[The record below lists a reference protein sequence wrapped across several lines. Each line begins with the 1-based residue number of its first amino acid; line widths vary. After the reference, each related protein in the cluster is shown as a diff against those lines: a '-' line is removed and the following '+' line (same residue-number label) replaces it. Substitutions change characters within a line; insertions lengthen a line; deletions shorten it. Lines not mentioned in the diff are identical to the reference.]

1 MLDSGATGRES
12 RSDDIAAI
20 RVRPPLFDKLSQLWR
35 RLLFYVR
42 RDRFDH
48 ELEEEMRFHLEMK
61 AEENIAAGTSP
72 EAARYAAQR
81 QFGNQ
86 TLLREVSRDMW
97 SFRFLETLAQDLR
110 YGLWLMLKNPS
121 FTAVVVLTL
130 ALGIGANTAIF
141 TVVNAVLLQPLPF
154 QEPERLVR
162 VWRSSAEEDR
172 TALSF
177 PDFADIRAQQ
187 TVFER
192 MAAWRS
198 SDCTL
203 TGQSD
208 PVNLSGVVAPAELF
222 PLLGVTPQLGRGFTP
237 EEDQPGNRAVILSH
251 SLWQNRFNSDPNVAG
266 KTVTINSQSYIVAGV
281 MPAEFKFPIQNDPV
295 DLWVSLGA
303 DPLIAARGRLNF
315 SVIGRLKPNVTA
327 PQAEAALR
335 VIVDNLA
342 RQHTE
347 SSDFLKARV
356 LPFHQEVVRDV
367 RLGLMLMF
375 GAVGCV
381 LLIACA
387 NVANLLLQRA
397 TTRRKEIAI
406 RAALGAGRWRIF
418 RQLLTE
424 SLLLALGGGVIGWL
438 LAMWLTKL
446 LISLAPR
453 GLPRAPESGLD
464 ARVGFA
470 VLVSLATGVIF
481 GLAPALQ
488 AAKTDL
494 NEALKAGAKGGGGA
508 RSNRFRNALIVVEV
522 ALTLMLL
529 VCSGLLLNS
538 FLRLQRVDPGFDS
551 HNVLTFRIDLPANR
565 YSQQTQVAPFYQQL
579 ISRLEEAPG
588 VKSVSAVSHLPLSSR
603 RGMTGFAI
611 EGIATP
617 PDNPVPYSTDFRS
630 VTPGYFKTMG
640 MQLIKGRDFTPR
652 DELRSTQVAIINET
666 LARRYFLNQDPLG
679 KRIRPGI
686 GIDERGWLMREIV
699 GVVRDSKHVSLR
711 EEPPPYIYLPHGQ
724 FPRHGMTLVVR
735 TTNDPKTL
743 IGVVQKEAHALDS
756 ELPVFN
762 IRTLDQYVASS
773 VSEPK
778 FSALLLGLFAGLAL
792 ILSCIGLYGVMSYV
806 VAQRTRELGIR
817 MALGAQTRDVLKLV
831 IRQGIGLT
839 LLGAA
844 IGVAVAVALTRMMK
858 SWLFGVSPTD
868 PLTFAVAALL
878 LTIVALLSCWIP
890 ARRAAKVDPITALR
904 FE

>member
-1 MLDSGATGRES
+1 M
-12 RSDDIAAI
+12 
-20 RVRPPLFDKLSQLWR
+20 FDKLSQLWR
-35 RLLFYVR
+35 RLLFYTR
-42 RDRFDH
+42 RDRFDRD
-48 ELEEEMRFHLEMK
+48 LEEEMRFHLEMK
-61 AEENIAAGTSP
+61 AEENLAAGVSQ
-72 EAARYAAQR
+72 EEARYAARR

-86 TLLREVSRDMW
+86 TLLLEVSRDMW
-97 SFRFLETLAQDLR
+97 SFRILETLAQDLR
-110 YGLWLMLKNPS
+110 YGLWMMLKNPG
-121 FTAVVVLTL
+121 FTAVTVLTL

-154 QEPERLVR
+154 HEPEQLVR
-162 VWRSSAEEDR
+162 VARSSAEEDR

-198 SDCTL
+198 GDFTL
-203 TGQSD
+203 TGQGD
-208 PVNLSGVVAPAELF
+208 PVNLSGVVATAELF
-222 PLLGVTPQLGRGFTP
+222 PLLGVGPQLGRGFTP
-237 EEDQPGNRAVILSH
+237 EEDRAGNRAVILSH

-266 KTVTINSQSYIVAGV
+266 KTVTINSQSYNVAGV

-303 DPLIAARGRLNF
+303 DPFIAARGRLNF
-315 SVIGRLKPNVTA
+315 SVIGRLKPDVTA

-347 SSDFLKARV
+347 SGDFLRARV

-367 RLGLMLMF
+367 RLGLLLMF

-406 RAALGAGRWRIF
+406 RAALGAGRRRIF

-424 SLLLALGGGVIGWL
+424 SLLLALTGGVIGWL

-453 GLPRAPESGLD
+453 GLPRAPESGVD
-464 ARVGFA
+464 ARVLGFA

-488 AAKTDL
+488 AVKTDL
-494 NEALKAGAKGGGGA
+494 NETLKDGAKGGGGA
-508 RSNRFRNALIVVEV
+508 RNNRFRNALIVVEV

-551 HNVLTFRIDLPANR
+551 HNVLTFRIGLPANR
-565 YSQQTQVAPFYQQL
+565 YSQQTQVTSFYQEL
-579 ISRLEEAPG
+579 ISRLEAAPG
-588 VKSVSAVSHLPLSSR
+588 VKSVSAISHLPLGLR
-603 RGMTGFAI
+603 RGTTGFAI

-617 PDNPVPYSTDFRS
+617 PDNEVPYSTDFRA

-640 MQLIKGRDFTPR
+640 MHIIKGRDFTPR
-652 DELRSTQVAIINET
+652 DELRSTQVAIINES
-666 LARRYFLNQDPLG
+666 LARRYFPNQDPLG
-679 KRIRPGI
+679 KRVMPGI
-686 GIDERGWLMREIV
+686 QIDERPWMMREIV
-699 GVVRDSKHVSLR
+699 GVVRDAKHVSLR
-711 EEPPPYIYLPHGQ
+711 EEPPPYIYFPHGQ
-724 FPRHGMTLVVR
+724 FPRPGMTLVVR
-735 TTNDPKTL
+735 ASNDPKGLT
-743 IGVVQKEAHALDS
+743 GVVQKETHALDS
-756 ELPVFN
+756 ELPVFE
-762 IRTLDQYVASS
+762 IRTLDQYLASS

-831 IRQGIGLT
+831 VRQGIGLT

>member
-1 MLDSGATGRES
+1 MM
-12 RSDDIAAI
+12 
-20 RVRPPLFDKLSQLWR
+20 PPLFDKVSQHWR
-35 RLLFYVR
+35 RLIFYLR
-42 RDRFDH
+42 RNRFDR

-61 AEENIAAGTSP
+61 AEENAEAGIEP
-72 EAARYAAQR
+72 EEARYAAQR

-86 TLLREVSRDMW
+86 TLLWEVSRDMW
-97 SFRFLETLAQDLR
+97 SYRILETFAQDLR
-110 YGLWLMLKNPS
+110 YGLWMMLKNPG
-121 FTAVVVLTL
+121 FTAVAALTL

-154 QEPERLVR
+154 HEPERLVR
-162 VWRSSAEEDR
+162 VWRSSAEDDR

-177 PDFADIRAQQ
+177 PDFADIRAKQ

-198 SDCTL
+198 NDCTL
-203 TGQSD
+203 TGQGD
-208 PVNLSGVVAPAELF
+208 PVNLSGLVVTAELF

-237 EEDQPGNRAVILSH
+237 EEDQAGNRAVILSH

-266 KTVTINSQSYIVAGV
+266 KTVTINSQSYNVAGV
-281 MPAEFKFPIQNDPV
+281 MPAEFKFPIRNDPV
-295 DLWVSLGA
+295 DLWVSLAAVAEGRE
-303 DPLIAARGRLNF
+303 PLTSQRGWLAF
-315 SVIGRLKPNVTA
+315 GVIGRLKPNVTA

-347 SSDFLKARV
+347 SSDFLRARV

-438 LAMWLTKL
+438 LAVWLTKL

-453 GLPRAPESGLD
+453 GLPRAPEAGMD
-464 ARVGFA
+464 ARVLGFA

-494 NEALKAGAKGGGGA
+494 NEALKDNSKGGGA
-508 RSNRFRNALIVVEV
+508 RSNRFRNALVVAEV

-538 FLRLQRVDPGFDS
+538 FLRLQRVDPGFDT
-551 HNVLTFRIDLPANR
+551 HNVLTFRIELPANR

-579 ISRLEEAPG
+579 ISRLEAAPG
-588 VKSVSAVSHLPLSSR
+588 VKSVSAISHLPLSSH
-603 RGMTGFAI
+603 RGTTGFSI

-617 PDNPVPYSTDFRS
+617 PDNPVPYLTDFRA

-640 MQLIKGRDFTPR
+640 MQLIKGREFTPR
-652 DELRSTQVAIINET
+652 DELRSTQVAIINEA
-666 LARRYFLNQDPLG
+666 LARRYFPNQDPLG
-679 KRIRPGI
+679 KRVMPGV

-711 EEPPPYIYLPHGQ
+711 EEPPPNIYLPHGQ
-724 FPRHGMTLVVR
+724 FPRQGMTLVVR
-735 TTNDPKTL
+735 AANGPNML

-756 ELPVFN
+756 ELPVFE
-762 IRTLDQYVASS
+762 IRTLDQYLASS
-773 VSEPK
+773 VAEPK

-831 IRQGIGLT
+831 IRQGIRLT

-844 IGVAVAVALTRMMK
+844 IGGAGAVALSRVIK

-878 LTIVALLSCWIP
+878 LAVVALLSCWIP
-890 ARRAAKVDPITALR
+890 ARRATKVDPITVLR
-904 FE
+904 SE

>member
-1 MLDSGATGRES
+1 MM
-12 RSDDIAAI
+12 
-20 RVRPPLFDKLSQLWR
+20 DKLSELWR
-35 RLLFYVR
+35 RLLFYLR
-42 RDRFDH
+42 RDRFDR

-61 AEENIAAGTSP
+61 AGENLAAGISP
-72 EAARYAAQR
+72 EEARHAARR

-97 SFRFLETLAQDLR
+97 SFRSLETLAQDLR
-110 YGLWLMLKNPS
+110 YGLQMMIKNPG
-121 FTAVVVLTL
+121 FTAVAALTL
-130 ALGIGANTAIF
+130 ALGVGANTAIF

-154 QEPERLVR
+154 HEPERLVR

-192 MAAWRS
+192 MAAWRNG
-198 SDCTL
+198 DCTL
-203 TGQSD
+203 TGQGD
-208 PVNLSGVVAPAELF
+208 PVNLSGVVVTAELF
-222 PLLGVTPQLGRGFTP
+222 PLLGVAPQLGRSFTP
-237 EEDQPGNRAVILSH
+237 EEDRAGNRVVILSH
-251 SLWQNRFNSDPNVAG
+251 SLWQNRFNADPNVAG
-266 KTVTINSQSYIVAGV
+266 KTVTINGQSYNVAGV

-295 DLWVSLGA
+295 DLWVSLAA
-303 DPLIAARGRLNF
+303 DAEGRAPFITHRGRLSF

-335 VIVDNLA
+335 GIVDNLA

-347 SSDFLKARV
+347 SSDFVSARV

-367 RLGLMLMF
+367 RLGLLLMF

-424 SLLLALGGGVIGWL
+424 SLLFAIGGGVIGWL
-438 LAMWLTKL
+438 LAVWLTKL
-446 LISLAPR
+446 LISLAPK

-464 ARVGFA
+464 ARVLGFA
-470 VLVSLATGVIF
+470 VMVSLATGVIF
-481 GLAPALQ
+481 GIAPALQ

-494 NEALKAGAKGGGGA
+494 NEALKDGAKGGGGA
-508 RSNRFRNALIVVEV
+508 RSNRFRNVLVVVEV
-522 ALTLMLL
+522 ALTLTLL

-538 FLRLQRVDPGFDS
+538 FLRLQRVDPGFDA
-551 HNVLTFRIDLPANR
+551 HNVLTFRIDLPASR
-565 YSQQTQVAPFYQQL
+565 YSQLTQVAPFYQQL
-579 ISRLEEAPG
+579 ISRLETVPG
-588 VKSVSAVSHLPLSSR
+588 VKSVSAISHLPLSSY
-603 RGMTGFAI
+603 RGMTQFSI
-611 EGIATP
+611 EGIGTP
-617 PDNPVPYSTDFRS
+617 PDTPNPYYTDFRS
-630 VTPGYFKTMG
+630 VTPGYFKTIG

-666 LARRYFLNQDPLG
+666 LARRYFPNQDPLG

-686 GIDERGWLMREIV
+686 GIDDRGWLMREIV
-699 GVVRDSKHVSLR
+699 GVVSDSKHVSLR

-724 FPRHGMTLVVR
+724 FPRHGMTLVVSAA
-735 TTNDPKTL
+735 NDPKAL
-743 IGVVQKEAHALDS
+743 IGVAQKEAHALDS

-762 IRTLDQYVASS
+762 IRTLDQYMTSS
-773 VSEPK
+773 VAEPK

-817 MALGAQTRDVLKLV
+817 MAMGAQTRDVLKLV
-831 IRQGIGLT
+831 VRQGMGLT

-858 SWLFGVSPTD
+858 SWLFDVSPTD

-878 LTIVALLSCWIP
+878 LIVVALLSCWIP
-890 ARRAAKVDPITALR
+890 ARRATKVDPITALR

>member
-1 MLDSGATGRES
+1 VT
-12 RSDDIAAI
+12 
-20 RVRPPLFDKLSQLWR
+20 PPLFDKLSQLWR
-35 RLLFYVR
+35 RLLFYAR
-42 RDRFDH
+42 RDRFDR

-61 AEENIAAGTSP
+61 VEENLAAGTSP
-72 EAARYAAQR
+72 DEARYAAQR

-86 TLLREVSRDMW
+86 TLLWEVSRDMW
-97 SFRFLETLAQDLR
+97 SFRFLETIAQDVR
-110 YGLWLMLKNPS
+110 YGLWMMVKNPG
-121 FTAVVVLTL
+121 FTAVTALAL

-141 TVVNAVLLQPLPF
+141 TVVNAVLVQPLPF
-154 QEPERLVR
+154 HEPERLVR

-198 SDCTL
+198 GDCAL
-203 TGQSD
+203 TGQGD
-208 PVNLSGVVAPAELF
+208 PVNLSGVVATAELF
-222 PLLGVTPQLGRGFTP
+222 PMLGVTPQLGRGFTP
-237 EEDQPGNRAVILSH
+237 EEDRAGNRAVILSH
-251 SLWQNRFNSDPNVAG
+251 SLWQNRFNSDQNVVG
-266 KTVTINSQSYIVAGV
+266 KTVTINGQSYNVTGV
-281 MPAEFKFPIQNDPV
+281 MPAEFKFPIRNDPV
-295 DLWVSLGA
+295 DLWLSL
-303 DPLIAARGRLNF
+303 AAVAEGKEPVIVQRGWLAF
-315 SVIGRLKPNVTA
+315 SIIGRLKPNVTA
-327 PQAEAALR
+327 PQAEAALK

-342 RQHTE
+342 RRHTE
-347 SSDFLKARV
+347 SSDFLSARV

-367 RLGLMLMF
+367 RLGLLLLF

-446 LISLAPR
+446 LISLAPG

-464 ARVGFA
+464 ARVLGFA
-470 VLVSLATGVIF
+470 LLVSLATGVVF
-481 GLAPALQ
+481 GLAPALH

-494 NEALKAGAKGGGGA
+494 NEALKDGARGGGGA
-508 RSNRFRNALIVVEV
+508 RSNRFRNALVVVEV

-551 HNVLTFRIDLPANR
+551 HNVLTFRIELPANR

-579 ISRLEEAPG
+579 ISRLGAAPG
-588 VKSVSAVSHLPLSSR
+588 VKSVSAISHLPLSSH
-603 RGMTGFAI
+603 RGTTGFSI

-617 PDNPVPYSTDFRS
+617 PDNTVPYSTDFRS
-630 VTPGYFKTMG
+630 ATPGYFKTMG

-652 DELRSTQVAIINET
+652 DGLLSTQVAIINES
-666 LARRYFLNQDPLG
+666 LARRYFPNQDPLG
-679 KRIRPGI
+679 KRVRPGI

-711 EEPPPYIYLPHGQ
+711 EEPPPNIYLPHGQ

-735 TTNDPKTL
+735 AENDPEAL
-743 IGVVQKEAHALDS
+743 IGVMQKEAHALDS

-762 IRTLDQYVASS
+762 IRTLDQYMASS
-773 VSEPK
+773 VAEPK

-792 ILSCIGLYGVMSYV
+792 TLSCIGLYGVMSYV

-831 IRQGIGLT
+831 VRQGMGLT

-844 IGVAVAVALTRMMK
+844 IGVAVAVAATRMMK

-890 ARRAAKVDPITALR
+890 ARRAAKVDPIIALR

>member
-1 MLDSGATGRES
+1 LLPAGAPGDES
-12 RSDDIAAI
+12 RSNDIVAI
-20 RVRPPLFDKLSQLWR
+20 RVRLPLFDKLSQLWR
-35 RLLFYVR
+35 RLLFYLR
-42 RDRFDH
+42 REQYDR
-48 ELEEEMRFHLEMK
+48 ELEEEMQLHLEMK
-61 AEENIAAGTSP
+61 VEENLVEGRSL
-72 EAARYAAQR
+72 EEARYEAQR

-97 SFRFLETLAQDLR
+97 SYRMLETLAQDLR
-110 YGLWLMLKNPS
+110 YGLWMMLKNPG

-154 QEPERLVR
+154 HEPEQLVR
-162 VWRSSAEEDR
+162 VWRSSAEGDQ

-177 PDFADIRAQQ
+177 PDFADIRTQQ

-192 MAAWRS
+192 MAAWGS

-203 TGQSD
+203 TGQGD
-208 PVNLSGVVAPAELF
+208 PVNLSGLVVTAELF
-222 PLLGVTPQLGRGFTP
+222 PLLGVMPQLGRGFTP
-237 EEDQPGNRAVILSH
+237 EEDQAGNRAVILSH
-251 SLWQNRFNSDPNVAG
+251 NLWQNRFDSDPNVAG
-266 KTVTINSQSYIVAGV
+266 KTVTINSQSYNVAGV

-295 DLWVSLGA
+295 DLWVSLGT
-303 DPLIAARGRLNF
+303 DPRIAARGRLSF
-315 SVIGRLKPNVTA
+315 SAIGRLKPNVTA
-327 PQAEAALR
+327 PQAEAAVR
-335 VIVDNLA
+335 VIVENLA

-347 SSDFLKARV
+347 SSDFLSARV
-356 LPFHQEVVRDV
+356 LPFHQDVVRDV
-367 RLGLMLMF
+367 RLGLLLMF

-424 SLLLALGGGVIGWL
+424 SLLLALGGGAIGWL

-446 LISLAPR
+446 LISLAPS
-453 GLPRAPESGLD
+453 GLPRAPESGL
-464 ARVGFA
+464 AVLGFA

-494 NEALKAGAKGGGGA
+494 NEALKDGAKGGGGA
-508 RSNRFRNALIVVEV
+508 RSNRFRNALVVVEV

-551 HNVLTFRIDLPANR
+551 HNVLTFRIDLPSNR

-579 ISRLEEAPG
+579 ISRIEAAPG
-588 VKSVSAVSHLPLSSR
+588 VKSVSAISHLPLSSY
-603 RGMTGFAI
+603 RGRTGFSI
-611 EGIATP
+611 EGIASPTDDP
-617 PDNPVPYSTDFRS
+617 APYPTDFRS

-640 MQLIKGRDFTPR
+640 VQLIKGRDFTSR
-652 DELRSTQVAIINET
+652 DGLRSTQVAIINEA
-666 LARRYFLNQDPLG
+666 LARRYFPNQDPLG

-686 GIDERGWLMREIV
+686 GIDDRGWLMREIV
-699 GVVRDSKHVSLR
+699 AVVSDSKHGSLR

-735 TTNDPKTL
+735 AASDPKAL
-743 IGVVQKEAHALDS
+743 IGVVQKEAHTLDS
-756 ELPVFN
+756 ELPVFS
-762 IRTLDQYVASS
+762 IRTLDQYLASS
-773 VSEPK
+773 VAEPK

-792 ILSCIGLYGVMSYV
+792 ILSCIGLYGVMSYA

-817 MALGAQTRDVLKLV
+817 MALGAQPRDALKLV
-831 IRQGIGLT
+831 IRQGIGLA

-844 IGVAVAVALTRMMK
+844 IGSAGAAGLTRMMK
-858 SWLFGVSPTD
+858 GWLFGVSPTD

-878 LTIVALLSCWIP
+878 LTVVALLSCWIP
-890 ARRAAKVDPITALR
+890 ARRATKVDTITVLR
-904 FE
+904 SE

>member
-1 MLDSGATGRES
+1 VT
-12 RSDDIAAI
+12 
-20 RVRPPLFDKLSQLWR
+20 PPLFDKLSQLWR
-35 RLLFYVR
+35 RLLFYAR
-42 RDRFDH
+42 RDRFDR

-61 AEENIAAGTSP
+61 VEENLAAGTSP
-72 EAARYAAQR
+72 DEARYAAQR

-86 TLLREVSRDMW
+86 TLLWEVSRDMW
-97 SFRFLETLAQDLR
+97 SFRFLETIAQDVR
-110 YGLWLMLKNPS
+110 YGLWMMVKNPG
-121 FTAVVVLTL
+121 FTAVTALAL

-141 TVVNAVLLQPLPF
+141 TVVNAVLVQPLPF
-154 QEPERLVR
+154 HEPERLVR

-198 SDCTL
+198 GDCAL
-203 TGQSD
+203 TGQGD
-208 PVNLSGVVAPAELF
+208 PVNLSGVVATAELF
-222 PLLGVTPQLGRGFTP
+222 PMLGVTPQLGRGFTP
-237 EEDQPGNRAVILSH
+237 EEDRAGNRAVILSH
-251 SLWQNRFNSDPNVAG
+251 SLWQNRFNSDQNVVG
-266 KTVTINSQSYIVAGV
+266 KTVTINGQSYNVTGV
-281 MPAEFKFPIQNDPV
+281 MPAEFKFPIRNDPV
-295 DLWVSLGA
+295 DLWLSL
-303 DPLIAARGRLNF
+303 AAVAEGKEPVIVQRGWLAF
-315 SVIGRLKPNVTA
+315 SIIGRLKPNVTA
-327 PQAEAALR
+327 PQAEAALK

-342 RQHTE
+342 RRHTE
-347 SSDFLKARV
+347 SSDFLSARV

-367 RLGLMLMF
+367 RLGLLLLF

-424 SLLLALGGGVIGWL
+424 SLLLALGGGVVGWL

-446 LISLAPR
+446 LISLAPG

-464 ARVGFA
+464 ARVLGFA
-470 VLVSLATGVIF
+470 LLVSLATGVVF
-481 GLAPALQ
+481 GLAPALH

-494 NEALKAGAKGGGGA
+494 NEALKDGARGGGGA
-508 RSNRFRNALIVVEV
+508 RSNRFRNALVVVEV

-551 HNVLTFRIDLPANR
+551 HNVLTFRIELPANR

-579 ISRLEEAPG
+579 ISRLGAAPG
-588 VKSVSAVSHLPLSSR
+588 VKSVSAISHLPLSSH
-603 RGMTGFAI
+603 RGTTGFSI

-617 PDNPVPYSTDFRS
+617 PDNTVPYSTDFRS
-630 VTPGYFKTMG
+630 ATPGYFKTMG

-652 DELRSTQVAIINET
+652 DGLLSTQVAIINES
-666 LARRYFLNQDPLG
+666 LARRYFPNQDPLG
-679 KRIRPGI
+679 KRVRPGI

-711 EEPPPYIYLPHGQ
+711 EEPPPNIYLPHGQ

-735 TTNDPKTL
+735 AENDPEAL
-743 IGVVQKEAHALDS
+743 IGVMQKEAHALDS

-762 IRTLDQYVASS
+762 IRTLDQYMASS
-773 VSEPK
+773 VAEPK

-792 ILSCIGLYGVMSYV
+792 TLSCIGLYGVMSYV

-831 IRQGIGLT
+831 VRQGMGLT

-844 IGVAVAVALTRMMK
+844 IGVAVAVAATRMMK

-890 ARRAAKVDPITALR
+890 ARRAAKVDPIIALR

>member
-1 MLDSGATGRES
+1 L
-12 RSDDIAAI
+12 
-20 RVRPPLFDKLSQLWR
+20 
-35 RLLFYVR
+35 R
-42 RDRFDH
+42 RDQFDR

-61 AEENIAAGTSP
+61 AEENLAAVVSP
-72 EAARYAAQR
+72 EEARYAAQR

-86 TLLREVSRDMW
+86 TLLLEVSRDMW
-97 SFRFLETLAQDLR
+97 SFRFLGTLAQDLR
-110 YGLWLMLKNPS
+110 YGLWMMLKNPS

-154 QEPERLVR
+154 HEPERLVR
-162 VWRSSAEEDR
+162 VWRSSAEDDR

-177 PDFADIRAQQ
+177 PDFADIRAHQ
-187 TVFER
+187 TVFEQ

-198 SDCTL
+198 GDYTL
-203 TGQSD
+203 TGQGD
-208 PVNLSGVVAPAELF
+208 PVNLSGLVVTAELF
-222 PLLGVTPQLGRGFTP
+222 PLLGVTPQLGRGFTA
-237 EEDQPGNRAVILSH
+237 EEDQAGARAVILSH
-251 SLWQNRFNSDPNVAG
+251 SLWQNRFNSDPNVVG
-266 KTVTINSQSYIVAGV
+266 KTVTINSQSYNVAGV
-281 MPAEFKFPIQNDPV
+281 MPAEFKFPIRNDPV
-295 DLWVSLGA
+295 DLWVSL
-303 DPLIAARGRLNF
+303 AAVAGGREPVTTQRGWLAF
-315 SVIGRLKPNVTA
+315 GVIGRLKPNVTA
-327 PQAEAALR
+327 PHAETALR

-347 SSDFLKARV
+347 SSDFVRARV
-356 LPFHQEVVRDV
+356 LPYQQEVARDV
-367 RLGLMLMF
+367 RPGLLLMF

-406 RAALGAGRWRIF
+406 RAALGAGRWRIL

-446 LISLAPR
+446 MISLAPK

-464 ARVGFA
+464 ARVLGFA

-494 NEALKAGAKGGGGA
+494 NEALKDGAKGGGA
-508 RSNRFRNALIVVEV
+508 RSNRFRNALVVAEV
-522 ALTLMLL
+522 ALALTLL
-529 VCSGLLLNS
+529 VSSGLLLNS

-565 YSQQTQVAPFYQQL
+565 YSQQPQVTQFYQQL
-579 ISRLEEAPG
+579 ISRLEAAPG
-588 VKSVSAVSHLPLSSR
+588 VKSASAISHLPLSSH

-617 PDNPVPYSTDFRS
+617 PDNAVPYSTDFRA

-640 MQLIKGRDFTPR
+640 IHLIKGRDFTPR
-652 DELRSTQVAIINET
+652 DELRSTQVAIINES
-666 LARRYFLNQDPLG
+666 LARRYFPNQDPLG
-679 KRIRPGI
+679 KRVMPGI
-686 GIDERGWLMREIV
+686 GIDERPWMMREIV
-699 GVVRDSKHVSLR
+699 GVVRDAKHVSLR

-724 FPRHGMTLVVR
+724 FHRPGMTLVVR
-735 TTNDPKTL
+735 ASNDPKGL
-743 IGVVQKEAHALDS
+743 IGVVQKETHALDS
-756 ELPVFN
+756 KLPVFE
-762 IRTLDQYVASS
+762 IMTLDQYLASS
-773 VSEPK
+773 VAEPK

-792 ILSCIGLYGVMSYV
+792 ILSCLGLYGVMSYV

-817 MALGAQTRDVLKLV
+817 MALGAKTRDVLQLV

-844 IGVAVAVALTRMMK
+844 IGVAVAVALTRMIK

-868 PLTFAVAALL
+868 PVTFAVAALL
-878 LTIVALLSCWIP
+878 LTIVALISCWIP
-890 ARRAAKVDPITALR
+890 AWRATKVDPITALR

>member
-1 MLDSGATGRES
+1 M
-12 RSDDIAAI
+12 
-20 RVRPPLFDKLSQLWR
+20 
-35 RLLFYVR
+35 
-42 RDRFDH
+42 
-48 ELEEEMRFHLEMK
+48 
-61 AEENIAAGTSP
+61 
-72 EAARYAAQR
+72 
-81 QFGNQ
+81 
-86 TLLREVSRDMW
+86 
-97 SFRFLETLAQDLR
+97 
-110 YGLWLMLKNPS
+110 
-121 FTAVVVLTL
+121 
-130 ALGIGANTAIF
+130 
-141 TVVNAVLLQPLPF
+141 
-154 QEPERLVR
+154 
-162 VWRSSAEEDR
+162 
-172 TALSF
+172 
-177 PDFADIRAQQ
+177 
-187 TVFER
+187 
-192 MAAWRS
+192 
-198 SDCTL
+198 
-203 TGQSD
+203 
-208 PVNLSGVVAPAELF
+208 PV
-222 PLLGVTPQLGRGFTP
+222 
-237 EEDQPGNRAVILSH
+237 
-251 SLWQNRFNSDPNVAG
+251 
-266 KTVTINSQSYIVAGV
+266 
-281 MPAEFKFPIQNDPV
+281 EFKFPIQNDPV
-295 DLWVSLGA
+295 DLWVSGGA
-303 DPLIAARGRLNF
+303 DPLIAQRARGRLSF

-347 SSDFLKARV
+347 SSDFLSARV

-453 GLPRAPESGLD
+453 GLPRALESGLD
-464 ARVGFA
+464 ARVLGFA

-494 NEALKAGAKGGGGA
+494 NEALKDGAKGGGA
-508 RSNRFRNALIVVEV
+508 RSNRYRNGLIVVEV

-538 FLRLQRVDPGFDS
+538 FLRLQRVDPGFDT
-551 HNVLTFRIDLPANR
+551 HNVLTFRIELPGNR

-579 ISRLEEAPG
+579 ISRLEAAPG
-588 VKSVSAVSHLPLSSR
+588 VKSASAITHLPLSSL
-603 RGMTGFAI
+603 RGRTGFSI

-617 PDNPVPYSTDFRS
+617 PENAVPYSTDFRS
-630 VTPGYFKTMG
+630 VTPDYFKTMG
-640 MQLIKGRDFTPR
+640 IQLTKGRDFTPH

-666 LARRYFLNQDPLG
+666 LARRYFPNQDPLG
-679 KRIRPGI
+679 KRVRPGI

-735 TTNDPKTL
+735 AANDPKAL
-743 IGVVQKEAHALDS
+743 IGVVQKETHALDR

-762 IRTLDQYVASS
+762 IRTLEQYVASS
-773 VSEPK
+773 VAETK

-792 ILSCIGLYGVMSYV
+792 FLSCIGLYGVMSYMS
-806 VAQRTRELGIR
+806 AQRTRELGIR
-817 MALGAQTRDVLKLV
+817 MALGAQSHDVLKLV
-831 IRQGIGLT
+831 IRQAMGLT

-844 IGVAVAVALTRMMK
+844 IGIAGAVALTRVMK
-858 SWLFGVSPTD
+858 NWLFDVSPTD
-868 PLTFAVAALL
+868 PLTFAMAALL
-878 LTIVALLSCWIP
+878 LTFVALLSSWIP
-890 ARRAAKVDPITALR
+890 ARRAAKVDPISALR

>member
-1 MLDSGATGRES
+1 VTPL
-12 RSDDIAAI
+12 
-20 RVRPPLFDKLSQLWR
+20 LFDKLSQLWR
-35 RLLFYVR
+35 RLLFYAR
-42 RDRFDH
+42 RNRFDR

-61 AEENIAAGTSP
+61 AEENLAAGTSP
-72 EAARYAAQR
+72 DEARYAAHR

-86 TLLREVSRDMW
+86 TLLWEVSRDMW
-97 SFRFLETLAQDLR
+97 SYRILETLAQDLR
-110 YGLWLMLKNPS
+110 YGLWMMLKNPG

-154 QEPERLVR
+154 HEPEQLVR
-162 VWRSSAEEDR
+162 VWRSSAEDDR

-177 PDFADIRAQQ
+177 PDFADIRAKQ

-203 TGQSD
+203 TGQGD
-208 PVNLSGVVAPAELF
+208 PVNLSGLVVTAELF

-237 EEDQPGNRAVILSH
+237 EEDQAGNRAVILSH

-266 KTVTINSQSYIVAGV
+266 KTVTINSQSYNVAGV
-281 MPAEFKFPIQNDPV
+281 MPVEFKFPIRNDPV
-295 DLWVSLGA
+295 DLWVSLAAVAEGRE
-303 DPLIAARGRLNF
+303 PLTSQRGWLAF
-315 SVIGRLKPNVTA
+315 GVIGRLKPNVTA

-347 SSDFLKARV
+347 SSDFVSARV

-406 RAALGAGRWRIF
+406 RAALGAGRRRIF

-438 LAMWLTKL
+438 LAVWLTTL

-453 GLPRAPESGLD
+453 GLPRAPEAGMD
-464 ARVGFA
+464 ARVLGFA

-494 NEALKAGAKGGGGA
+494 NEALKDNSKGGGA

-551 HNVLTFRIDLPANR
+551 HNVLTFRIELPANR

-579 ISRLEEAPG
+579 ISRLEAAPG
-588 VKSVSAVSHLPLSSR
+588 VKSVSAISHLPLSSN
-603 RGMTGFAI
+603 RGTTGFSI

-617 PDNPVPYSTDFRS
+617 PDNPVPYLTDFRA
-630 VTPGYFKTMG
+630 VTPGHFKTMG

-652 DELRSTQVAIINET
+652 DELRSTQVAIINEA
-666 LARRYFLNQDPLG
+666 LARRYFPNRDPLG
-679 KRIRPGI
+679 KRVMPGI
-686 GIDERGWLMREIV
+686 GIDERPWMMREIV

-735 TTNDPKTL
+735 AANDPKAL

-762 IRTLDQYVASS
+762 IRTLDQYMASS
-773 VSEPK
+773 VAEPK

-792 ILSCIGLYGVMSYV
+792 TLSCIGLYGVMSYV

-817 MALGAQTRDVLKLV
+817 MALGARTRDVLKLV
-831 IRQGIGLT
+831 VRQGMGLT

-868 PLTFAVAALL
+868 PLTFAAAALL

-890 ARRAAKVDPITALR
+890 ARRATKVDPITALR

>member
-1 MLDSGATGRES
+1 MM
-12 RSDDIAAI
+12 
-20 RVRPPLFDKLSQLWR
+20 PPLFDKVSQHWR
-35 RLLFYVR
+35 RLIFYLR
-42 RDRFDH
+42 RNRFDR

-61 AEENIAAGTSP
+61 AEENAEAGIEP
-72 EAARYAAQR
+72 EEARYAAQR

-86 TLLREVSRDMW
+86 TLLWEVSRDMW
-97 SFRFLETLAQDLR
+97 SYRILETFAQDLR
-110 YGLWLMLKNPS
+110 YGLWMMLKNPG
-121 FTAVVVLTL
+121 FTAVAALTL

-154 QEPERLVR
+154 HEPERLVR
-162 VWRSSAEEDR
+162 VWRSSAEDDR

-177 PDFADIRAQQ
+177 PDFADIRAKQ

-198 SDCTL
+198 GDCTL
-203 TGQSD
+203 TGQGD
-208 PVNLSGVVAPAELF
+208 PVNLSGLVVTAELF

-237 EEDQPGNRAVILSH
+237 EEDQAGNRAVILSH

-266 KTVTINSQSYIVAGV
+266 KTVTINSQSYNVAGV
-281 MPAEFKFPIQNDPV
+281 MPAEFKFPIRNDPV
-295 DLWVSLGA
+295 DLWVSLAAVAEGRE
-303 DPLIAARGRLNF
+303 PLTSQRGWLAF
-315 SVIGRLKPNVTA
+315 GVIGRLKPNVTA

-347 SSDFLKARV
+347 SSDFLRARV

-438 LAMWLTKL
+438 LAVWLTKL

-453 GLPRAPESGLD
+453 GLPRAPEAGMD
-464 ARVGFA
+464 ARVLGFA

-494 NEALKAGAKGGGGA
+494 NEALKDNSKGGGA
-508 RSNRFRNALIVVEV
+508 RSNRFRNALVVAEV

-538 FLRLQRVDPGFDS
+538 FLRLQRVDPGFDT
-551 HNVLTFRIDLPANR
+551 HNVLTFRIELPANR
-565 YSQQTQVAPFYQQL
+565 YSQQTQVAPFYHQL
-579 ISRLEEAPG
+579 ISRLEAAPG
-588 VKSVSAVSHLPLSSR
+588 VKSVSAISHLPLSSH
-603 RGMTGFAI
+603 RGTTGFSI

-617 PDNPVPYSTDFRS
+617 PDNPVPYLTDFRA

-640 MQLIKGRDFTPR
+640 MQLIKGREFTPR
-652 DELRSTQVAIINET
+652 DELRSTQVAIINEA
-666 LARRYFLNQDPLG
+666 LARRYFPNQDPLG
-679 KRIRPGI
+679 KRVMPGV

-711 EEPPPYIYLPHGQ
+711 EEPPPNIYLPHGQ
-724 FPRHGMTLVVR
+724 FPRQGMTLVVR
-735 TTNDPKTL
+735 AANGPNML

-756 ELPVFN
+756 ELPVFE
-762 IRTLDQYVASS
+762 IRTLDQYLASS
-773 VSEPK
+773 VAEPK

-831 IRQGIGLT
+831 IRQGIRLT

-844 IGVAVAVALTRMMK
+844 IGGAGAVALSRVIK

-878 LTIVALLSCWIP
+878 LAVVALLSCWIP
-890 ARRAAKVDPITALR
+890 ARRATKVDPITVLR
-904 FE
+904 SE

>member
-1 MLDSGATGRES
+1 MKMM
-12 RSDDIAAI
+12 
-20 RVRPPLFDKLSQLWR
+20 DKLSQLWR
-35 RLLFYVR
+35 RLFFYLR
-42 RDRFDH
+42 RDQFDR
-48 ELEEEMRFHLEMK
+48 ELGEEMRFHLEMK
-61 AEENIAAGTSP
+61 TQENARAGMEPEE
-72 EAARYAAQR
+72 ARYAAKR

-86 TLLREVSRDMW
+86 TLLQEVSRDMW
-97 SFRFLETLAQDLR
+97 SFRSLETLAQDLR
-110 YGLWLMLKNPS
+110 YCVRMMLKNPG
-121 FTAVVVLTL
+121 FTAVAALTL

-154 QEPERLVR
+154 HEPERLVR

-198 SDCTL
+198 GDCAL
-203 TGQSD
+203 TGQGD
-208 PVNLSGVVAPAELF
+208 PVNLSGVVATAELF
-222 PLLGVTPQLGRGFTP
+222 PMLGVTPQLGRGFTP
-237 EEDQPGNRAVILSH
+237 EEDRAGNRAVILSH

-266 KTVTINSQSYIVAGV
+266 KTVTINGQSYNVAGV
-281 MPAEFKFPIQNDPV
+281 MPAEFKFPIRNDPV
-295 DLWVSLGA
+295 DLWLSL
-303 DPLIAARGRLNF
+303 AAVAEGKEPVIVQRGWLAF
-315 SVIGRLKPNVTA
+315 GIIGRLKPNVTA
-327 PQAEAALR
+327 PEAEAALK

-347 SSDFLKARV
+347 SSDFLSARV

-367 RLGLMLMF
+367 RLGLLLMF

-446 LISLAPR
+446 LISLAPG

-464 ARVGFA
+464 TRVLGFA
-470 VLVSLATGVIF
+470 LLVSLATGVIF

-494 NEALKAGAKGGGGA
+494 NEALKGGAKGGGGA
-508 RSNRFRNALIVVEV
+508 RSNRFRNALVIVEV

-551 HNVLTFRIDLPANR
+551 HNVLTFRIELPANR

-579 ISRLEEAPG
+579 ISRLEAAPG
-588 VKSVSAVSHLPLSSR
+588 VTSVSAISHLPLSSH
-603 RGMTGFAI
+603 RGTTGFSI
-611 EGIATP
+611 EGVATP

-630 VTPGYFKTMG
+630 VMPGYFKTMG
-640 MQLIKGRDFTPR
+640 MRLIKGHDFTPR
-652 DELRSTQVAIINET
+652 DGLRSTQVAIINES
-666 LARRYFLNQDPLG
+666 LARRYFPNQDPLG
-679 KRIRPGI
+679 KRVRPGI

-711 EEPPPYIYLPHGQ
+711 EEPPPNIYLPHGQ

-735 TTNDPKTL
+735 AANDPKAL
-743 IGVVQKEAHALDS
+743 IGVVQKEAHAIDG

-762 IRTLDQYVASS
+762 IRTLDQYMASS
-773 VSEPK
+773 VAEPK

-831 IRQGIGLT
+831 VRQGMGLT
-839 LLGAA
+839 LLGAS
-844 IGVAVAVALTRMMK
+844 IGGVVAVTATRMMK

-868 PLTFAVAALL
+868 PLTFVVAALL

-890 ARRAAKVDPITALR
+890 ARRAAKVDPIIALR

>member
-1 MLDSGATGRES
+1 M
-12 RSDDIAAI
+12 
-20 RVRPPLFDKLSQLWR
+20 PPLFDKVSQHWR
-35 RLLFYVR
+35 RLIFYLR
-42 RDRFDH
+42 RNRFDR

-61 AEENIAAGTSP
+61 AEENAEAGIEP
-72 EAARYAAQR
+72 EEARYAAQR

-86 TLLREVSRDMW
+86 TLLWEVSRDMW
-97 SFRFLETLAQDLR
+97 SYRILETFAQDLR
-110 YGLWLMLKNPS
+110 YGLWMMLKNPG

-154 QEPERLVR
+154 HEPERLVR
-162 VWRSSAEEDR
+162 VWRSSAEDDR

-177 PDFADIRAQQ
+177 PDFADIRAKQ

-198 SDCTL
+198 GDCTL
-203 TGQSD
+203 TGQGD
-208 PVNLSGVVAPAELF
+208 PVNLSGLVVTAELF

-237 EEDQPGNRAVILSH
+237 EEDQAGNRAVILSH

-266 KTVTINSQSYIVAGV
+266 KTVTINSQSYNVAGV
-281 MPAEFKFPIQNDPV
+281 MPAEFKFPIRNDPV
-295 DLWVSLGA
+295 DLWVSLAAVAEGRE
-303 DPLIAARGRLNF
+303 PLTSQRGWLAF
-315 SVIGRLKPNVTA
+315 GVIGRLKPNVTA

-347 SSDFLKARV
+347 SSDFLRARV

-438 LAMWLTKL
+438 LAVWLTKL

-453 GLPRAPESGLD
+453 GLPRAPEAGMD
-464 ARVGFA
+464 ARVLGFA

-494 NEALKAGAKGGGGA
+494 NEALKDNSKGGGA
-508 RSNRFRNALIVVEV
+508 RSNRFRNALVVAEV

-538 FLRLQRVDPGFDS
+538 FLRLQRVDPGFDT
-551 HNVLTFRIDLPANR
+551 HNVLTFRIELPANR

-579 ISRLEEAPG
+579 ISRLEAAPG
-588 VKSVSAVSHLPLSSR
+588 VKSVSAISHLPLSSH
-603 RGMTGFAI
+603 RGTTGFSI

-617 PDNPVPYSTDFRS
+617 PDNPVPYLTDFRA

-640 MQLIKGRDFTPR
+640 MQLIKGREFTPR
-652 DELRSTQVAIINET
+652 DELRSTQVAIINEA
-666 LARRYFLNQDPLG
+666 LARRYFPNQDPLG
-679 KRIRPGI
+679 KRVMPGV

-711 EEPPPYIYLPHGQ
+711 EEPPPNIYLPHGQ
-724 FPRHGMTLVVR
+724 FPRQGMTLVVR
-735 TTNDPKTL
+735 AANGPNML

-756 ELPVFN
+756 ELPVFE
-762 IRTLDQYVASS
+762 IRTLDQYLASS
-773 VSEPK
+773 VAEPK

-831 IRQGIGLT
+831 IRQGIRLT

-844 IGVAVAVALTRMMK
+844 IGGAGAVALSRVIK

-878 LTIVALLSCWIP
+878 LAVVALLSCWIP
-890 ARRAAKVDPITALR
+890 ARRATKVDPITVLR
-904 FE
+904 SE

>member
-1 MLDSGATGRES
+1 LLPAGAPGDES
-12 RSDDIAAI
+12 RSNDIVAI
-20 RVRPPLFDKLSQLWR
+20 RVRLPLFDKLSQLWR
-35 RLLFYVR
+35 RLLFYLR
-42 RDRFDH
+42 REQYDR
-48 ELEEEMRFHLEMK
+48 ELEEEMQLHLEMK
-61 AEENIAAGTSP
+61 VEENLVEGRSL
-72 EAARYAAQR
+72 EEARYEAQR

-97 SFRFLETLAQDLR
+97 SYRMLETLAQDLR
-110 YGLWLMLKNPS
+110 YGLWMMLKNPG

-154 QEPERLVR
+154 HEPEQLVR
-162 VWRSSAEEDR
+162 VWRSSAEGDQ

-177 PDFADIRAQQ
+177 PDFADIRTQQ

-192 MAAWRS
+192 MAAWGS

-203 TGQSD
+203 TGQGD
-208 PVNLSGVVAPAELF
+208 PVNLSGLVVTAELF
-222 PLLGVTPQLGRGFTP
+222 PLLGVMPQLGRGFTP
-237 EEDQPGNRAVILSH
+237 EEDQAGNRAVILSH
-251 SLWQNRFNSDPNVAG
+251 NLWQNRFDSDPNVAG
-266 KTVTINSQSYIVAGV
+266 KTVTINSQSYNVAGV

-295 DLWVSLGA
+295 DLWVSLGT
-303 DPLIAARGRLNF
+303 DPRIAARGRLSF
-315 SVIGRLKPNVTA
+315 SAIGRLKPNVTA
-327 PQAEAALR
+327 PQAEAAVR
-335 VIVDNLA
+335 VIVENLA

-347 SSDFLKARV
+347 SSDFLSARV
-356 LPFHQEVVRDV
+356 LPFHQDVVRDV
-367 RLGLMLMF
+367 RLGLLLMF

-406 RAALGAGRWRIF
+406 RAALGAARWRIF

-424 SLLLALGGGVIGWL
+424 SLLLALGGGAIGWL

-446 LISLAPR
+446 LISLAPS
-453 GLPRAPESGLD
+453 GLPRAPESGL
-464 ARVGFA
+464 AVLGFA

-494 NEALKAGAKGGGGA
+494 NEALKDGAKGGGGA
-508 RSNRFRNALIVVEV
+508 RSNRFRNALVVVEV

-551 HNVLTFRIDLPANR
+551 HNVLTFRIDLPSNR

-579 ISRLEEAPG
+579 ISRIEAAPG
-588 VKSVSAVSHLPLSSR
+588 VKSVSAISHLPLSSY
-603 RGMTGFAI
+603 RGRTGFSI
-611 EGIATP
+611 EGIASPTDDP
-617 PDNPVPYSTDFRS
+617 APYPTDFRS

-640 MQLIKGRDFTPR
+640 VQLIKGRDFTSR
-652 DELRSTQVAIINET
+652 DGLRSTQVAIINEA
-666 LARRYFLNQDPLG
+666 LARRYFPNQDPLG

-686 GIDERGWLMREIV
+686 GIDDRGWLMREIV
-699 GVVRDSKHVSLR
+699 AVVSDSKHGSLR

-735 TTNDPKTL
+735 AASDPKAL
-743 IGVVQKEAHALDS
+743 IGVVQKEAHTLDS
-756 ELPVFN
+756 ELPVFS
-762 IRTLDQYVASS
+762 IRTLDQYLASS
-773 VSEPK
+773 VAEPK

-792 ILSCIGLYGVMSYV
+792 ILSCIGLYGVMSYA

-817 MALGAQTRDVLKLV
+817 MALGAQPRDALKLV
-831 IRQGIGLT
+831 IRQGIGLA

-844 IGVAVAVALTRMMK
+844 IGSAGAAGLTRMMK
-858 SWLFGVSPTD
+858 GWLFGVSPTD

-878 LTIVALLSCWIP
+878 LTVVALLSCWIP
-890 ARRAAKVDPITALR
+890 ARRATKVDTITVLR
-904 FE
+904 SE

>member
-1 MLDSGATGRES
+1 M
-12 RSDDIAAI
+12 
-20 RVRPPLFDKLSQLWR
+20 PPLFDKVSQHWR
-35 RLLFYVR
+35 RLIFYLR
-42 RDRFDH
+42 RNRFDR

-61 AEENIAAGTSP
+61 AEENAEAGIEP
-72 EAARYAAQR
+72 EEARYAAQR

-86 TLLREVSRDMW
+86 TLLWEVSRDMW
-97 SFRFLETLAQDLR
+97 SYRILETFAQDLR
-110 YGLWLMLKNPS
+110 YGLWMMLKNPG
-121 FTAVVVLTL
+121 FTAVAALTL

-154 QEPERLVR
+154 HEPERLVR
-162 VWRSSAEEDR
+162 VWRSSAEDDR

-177 PDFADIRAQQ
+177 PDFADIRAKQ

-198 SDCTL
+198 GDCTL
-203 TGQSD
+203 TGQGD
-208 PVNLSGVVAPAELF
+208 PVNLSGLVVTAELF

-237 EEDQPGNRAVILSH
+237 EEDQAGNRAVILSH

-266 KTVTINSQSYIVAGV
+266 KTVTINSQSYNVAGV
-281 MPAEFKFPIQNDPV
+281 MPAEFKFPIRNDPV
-295 DLWVSLGA
+295 DLWVSLAAVAEGRE
-303 DPLIAARGRLNF
+303 PLTSQRGWLAF
-315 SVIGRLKPNVTA
+315 GVIGRLKPNVTA

-347 SSDFLKARV
+347 SSDFLRARV

-438 LAMWLTKL
+438 LAVWLTKL

-453 GLPRAPESGLD
+453 GLPRAPEAGMD
-464 ARVGFA
+464 ARVLGFA

-494 NEALKAGAKGGGGA
+494 NEALKDNSKGGGA
-508 RSNRFRNALIVVEV
+508 RSNRFRNALVVAEV

-538 FLRLQRVDPGFDS
+538 FLRLQRVDPGFDT
-551 HNVLTFRIDLPANR
+551 HNVLTFRIELPANR

-579 ISRLEEAPG
+579 ISRLEAAPG
-588 VKSVSAVSHLPLSSR
+588 VKSVSAISHLPLSSH
-603 RGMTGFAI
+603 RGTTGFSI

-617 PDNPVPYSTDFRS
+617 PDNPVPYLTDFRA

-640 MQLIKGRDFTPR
+640 MQLIKGREFTPR
-652 DELRSTQVAIINET
+652 DELRSTQVAIINEA
-666 LARRYFLNQDPLG
+666 LARRYFPNQDPLG
-679 KRIRPGI
+679 KRVMPGV

-711 EEPPPYIYLPHGQ
+711 EEPPPNIYLPHGQ
-724 FPRHGMTLVVR
+724 FPRQGMTLVVR
-735 TTNDPKTL
+735 AANGPNML

-756 ELPVFN
+756 ELPVFE
-762 IRTLDQYVASS
+762 IRTLDQYLASS
-773 VSEPK
+773 VAEPK

-831 IRQGIGLT
+831 IRQGIRLT

-844 IGVAVAVALTRMMK
+844 IGGAGAVALSRVIK

-878 LTIVALLSCWIP
+878 LAVVALLSCWIP
-890 ARRAAKVDPITALR
+890 ARRATKVDPITVLR
-904 FE
+904 SE